1 MVEVTLE
8 LALIVVGFILV
19 LGLMIESRFRA
30 NWAVEEIQEQL
41 DLMERGL
48 EVVATVLQKI
58 PEILP
63 TYTINQNPL
72 SQILEFF
79 QGMNAP
85 PPGEDGSYDAPALR
99 DATGQFS
106 DGTKEEA
113 TPVKPE

>member
-1 MVEVTLE
+1 MVGVSLE
-8 LALIVVGFILV
+8 LVVIIIGFILV
-19 LGLMIESRFRA
+19 LGLMIESRMSL
-30 NWAVEEIQEQL
+30 NGTVLDIQEQL
-41 DLMERGL
+41 DMMERGL

-85 PPGEDGSYDAPALR
+85 EGGADDSYANPQLR
-99 DATGQFS
+99 DDVGKYS
-106 DGTKEEA
+106 DGETEGEA
-113 TPVKPE
+113 